1 MIEKTECWNAILF
14 PPARRPS
21 PPREGGGEGL
31 VLRLELHGRQKD
43 AIPNFSE
50 RSLPAGKNVS
60 SSAGKAAWRVGIM
73 EGDPWGSP
81 CTPRRVC

>member
-14 PPARRPS
+14 PPARGPS
-21 PPREGGGEGL
+21 PPREGGEGL

-60 SSAGKAAWRVGIM
+60 SSTGKASWRVGIM

-81 CTPRRVC
+81 CAPHRVW